1 MDEFP
6 IPSQVLQTLN
16 AAVQACGV
24 RCFALV
30 GGAVR
35 DGLLHHQHQDPRREL
50 PDLDFVMEGEAEV
63 VARDLQEACGV
74 IRVRDLIVHSTHPTG
89 GACA

>member
-1 MDEFP
+1 MDEFS
-6 IPSQVLQTLN
+6 IPSQVLHTLN

-24 RCFALV
+24 SGFALV

-35 DGLLHHQHQDPRREL
+35 DGLLHHQHQDPPREL
-50 PDLDFVMEGEAEV
+50 PDLDFVMEGEAEL
-63 VARDLQEACGV
+63 VARYGQEVCGD
-74 IRVRDLIVHSTHPTG
+74 IRVRDLIVHS